1 MMLISNGICQYKR
14 KYAHPEYALDHGP
27 AFWIFSQDSQ
37 IRLKRLSILLNG
49 PLNSDISKVGRNAK
63 YAAELYSSFISNFNN
78 ESEKLTIIS
87 VKVDRFLGFELIIR

>member
-1 MMLISNGICQYKR
+1 MLYKIDQSSPDRISTNTVNAKAFADIF
-14 KYAHPEYALDHGP
+14 AGP
-27 AFWIFSQDSQ
+27 P
-37 IRLKRLSILLNG
+37 NG

-78 ESEKLTIIS
+78 ESEKLTMIS